1 MCCVALQE
9 GGYGMRL
16 GVHRFFLGLAV
27 AGLLTACQEEPPEVA
42 EQPRPIRT
50 FTVTDVASGQVRK
63 FTGVIEASDSSGL
76 SFQIGG
82 NVREVKVNQ
91 GDRVIAGQELA
102 VLDREPFQLNVQAA
116 EADLQRA
123 RAELSQA
130 KAEYDRQKTLYEQG
144 WVARARF
151 DNAERDYRAAVSRVD
166 YAVARLN
173 LAQRDLRNTVL
184 TAPFDGFISTR
195 AVDPFVEV
203 QAGQRL
209 FRIDAEGGFEAAFGV
224 PETTIAR
231 VVLGMPA
238 TVQSPQLDG
247 AVYALVTEVGSAAG
261 TGNTF
266 PVKAA
271 LIEPP
276 GVVRPGMTAEVT
288 LLLAENDADSG
299 YYLIPLTAVAP
310 GEQSGEGFVFVYD
323 RESSTVRRTLVT
335 ATQAMTGNVVAVSGV
350 SAGDVI
356 ATAGVNFLVDGQN
369 VTLMAPASGG

>member
-1 MCCVALQE
+1 
-9 GGYGMRL
+9 MRL
-16 GVHRFFLGLAV
+16 GVMRIFLGLGV
-27 AGLLTACQEEPPEVA
+27 AGLLAACEDAPPEVA
-42 EQPRPIRT
+42 EQARPIRV

-63 FTGVIEASDSSGL
+63 FTGVIEASDSSSL
-76 SFQIGG
+76 SFQVGG
-82 NVREVKVNQ
+82 NVREVRVNQ
-91 GDRVIAGQELA
+91 GDQVAAGQKLA
-102 VLDREPFQLNVQAA
+102 LLDQEPFQLNVQAA

-151 DNAERDYRAAVSRVD
+151 DNAERDYRAAASRVD

-173 LAQRDLRNTVL
+173 LAQRDLRNTIL
-184 TAPFDGFISTR
+184 TAPFDGFISAR

-203 QAGQRL
+203 RAGQRL
-209 FRIDAEGGFEAAFGV
+209 FQLDAEGGFEAAFGV
-224 PETTIAR
+224 PETAIAQ

-238 TVQSPQLDG
+238 TVTSPQLDG
-247 AVYALVTEVGSAAG
+247 PLDALITEVGSAAG

-271 LIEPP
+271 LVAPP
-276 GVVRPGMTAEVT
+276 PVVRPGMTAEVT

-299 YYLIPLTAVAP
+299 YYLVPLSAVAP

-323 RESSTVRRTLVT
+323 RESSTVRRTLVK
-335 ATQAMTGNVVAVSGV
+335 ATQALTGNVVAVTGV
-350 SAGDVI
+350 TAGDVI

-369 VTLMAPASGG
+369 VTLMAPAVGG